1 MKFIDWLLGKKITEE
16 QNIKTEE
23 ERELTFEDRKKIID
37 QHVEYEI
44 NKKKSDEARE
54 RLEYEQLK
62 IQISEYYPRVNE
74 MIRVANYLMY
84 SGIVIPT
91 QFYYD
96 RVRVT
101 FSNDHR
107 AIGFEKSNRNGE
119 FRYISILE
127 RDKFIFRVDPIE
139 ELVCIEHT
147 PKYSKPDWDT
157 EKQFEIKNVYMSKF
171 LYDFDDF
178 EKLFY
183 EYINELPR

>member
-1 MKFIDWLLGKKITEE
+1 MKFLDWLLGKKITEE

-23 ERELTFEDRKKIID
+23 EKELAFEDRKKIID

-44 NKKKSDEARE
+44 NKKKSDEALE

-84 SGIVIPT
+84 SGIEIPLK
-91 QFYYD
+91 FYYD
-96 RVRVT
+96 RVRIS
-101 FSNDHR
+101 FDDHR
-107 AIGFEKSNRNGE
+107 LIGFEKSNTNGE

-139 ELVCIEHT
+139 ELVYIEHI
-147 PKYSKPDWDT
+147 PKYSKPYWDT
-157 EKQFEIKNVYMSKF
+157 KKQFEIKNVHMSRF
-171 LYDFDDF
+171 LSEFDDF

-183 EYINELPR
+183 KYINELPR